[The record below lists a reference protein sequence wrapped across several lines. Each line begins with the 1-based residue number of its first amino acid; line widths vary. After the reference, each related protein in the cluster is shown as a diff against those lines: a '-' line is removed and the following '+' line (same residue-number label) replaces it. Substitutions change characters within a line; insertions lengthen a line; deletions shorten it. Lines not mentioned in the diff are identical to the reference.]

1 MTCAG
6 RWFHPGTQISSINK
20 ADRRDATE
28 IQLKAELSTLNLQ
41 AIDQRSYN
49 TMIKRKTMVHN
60 TLHRILKINIQTALK
75 PALCVWKW
83 IGVNSDAKEGVI
95 KT

>member
-6 RWFHPGTQISSINK
+6 RWFHPGTQISSTNK
-20 ADRRDATE
+20 ADRHDATE
-28 IQLKAELSTLNLQ
+28 IQLKAALSTLNLQ

-49 TMIKRKTMVHN
+49 TMIKRKTTVHN

-75 PALCVWKW
+75 PALRVWKG
-83 IGVNSDAKEGVI
+83 IGVNSDATGGVI